1 MNNDY
6 ELEAT
11 ELNGNRYAVRP
22 KGQLGTCG
30 WHPKAWTVIYVT
42 AGSKVDA
49 IHRAKVW
56 KRYQQTAQ
64 LAFQPG
70 YESGS

>member
-1 MNNDY
+1 MET

-30 WHPKAWTVIYVT
+30 FYPKAWTVIYVT

-49 IHRAKVW
+49 IRRAQAW
-56 KRYQQTAQ
+56 KRYQPNSVQ
-64 LAFQPG
+64 
-70 YESGS
+70 S